1 MLAANRLI
9 LHLVTRCYKAVAEI
23 EDSMSIPEPQRL
35 FLQQI
40 LGKLNQDD
48 RLLGVAIAG
57 SYLTGEMDEYS
68 DLDLIIVV
76 DDVYYEQVLNER
88 QLFANRLGSL
98 LAAFTGE
105 HVGEPRLLICLY
117 DNPLIHVDLKFLL
130 LQAFKT
136 DRIENPVVL
145 WERENLLTSAISD
158 NPRNYPPLDPQWIED
173 RFWVWVHYCATK
185 LGRGELFE
193 VIDALSYMRSMVLA
207 RLAKVQIG
215 RLPRGVRNLEREIP
229 LLVPDFCQTLPTK
242 HDRLE
247 IAQAL
252 QHTIHFYRQLRDGLK
267 KPEFVVRSQAE
278 AASTQY
284 LQTIIN
290 GFK

>member
-1 MLAANRLI
+1 VA
-9 LHLVTRCYKAVAEI
+9 AEI

-35 FLQQI
+35 FLEQI

-117 DNPLIHVDLKFLL
+117 DNPLVHVDLKFLL

-145 WERENLLTSAISD
+145 WERGKLLSSAILD
-158 NPRNYPPLDPQWIED
+158 NPRNYPPVDPQWIED

-229 LLVPDFCQTLPTK
+229 LLVPDFCQTLPGK

-252 QHTIHFYRQLRDGLK
+252 QYTIYFYRQLRDGLK

-278 AASTQY
+278 AASTRY